1 MSIKRMPLVFI
12 GHGSPMNALDDNAWT
27 KAWAGLA
34 QNLPRPEAIL
44 CLSAHFTTKGL
55 SVVNTASPKTI
66 HDFYGFPKALFD
78 VQYPAPG
85 SPALAERVV
94 ELLAGKAEARDEW
107 GLDHGAWSVL
117 RVMYPHAE
125 FPVVQL
131 SLDLSK
137 SAQEQLNIGKLL
149 QPLRDEG
156 ILIMGSGNVV
166 HNLREIRMGQAGA
179 FPWAQAFGDAIH
191 TLVLSG
197 RCSELEAYQAL
208 EGSGP
213 SVNSSEH
220 FVPLLNVLGAAD
232 QHDTARAINHDYV
245 WGSLSMTSYILEN

>member
-1 MSIKRMPLVFI
+1 MPLVFI
-12 GHGSPMNALDDNAWT
+12 GHGSPMNALEDNAWT
-27 KAWAGLA
+27 KTWADLA
-34 QNLPRPEAIL
+34 QSLPRPRAIL
-44 CLSAHFTTKGL
+44 CLSAHSTTKGL
-55 SVVNTASPKTI
+55 YVVKTPSPKTI
-66 HDFYGFPKALFD
+66 HDFYGFPETLFS

-94 ELLAGKAEARDEW
+94 ELLAGTAEATEEW

-117 RVMYPHAE
+117 RMMYPNADI
-125 FPVVQL
+125 PVIQL

-137 SAQEQLNIGKLL
+137 SAQKQLDIGKLL

-166 HNLREIRMGQAGA
+166 HNLREIRLGQAAA
-179 FPWAQAFGDAIH
+179 FPWAQAFGETIH

-197 RCSELEAYQAL
+197 RYSALDKYQSL
-208 EGSGP
+208 EGSRL
-213 SVNSSEH
+213 SINSSEH

-232 QHDTARAINHDYV
+232 DKDTPRAINHDYL
-245 WGSLSMTSYILEN
+245 WGSLSMTSYILENQT